1 MWAWIGYRSAF
12 SGLGWLLLGLAWVAL
27 CEVLPD
33 PGVMTKLIGYAV
45 AAAGLAGWLYVES
58 KNLGKPKSD
67 RR

>member
-1 MWAWIGYRSAF
+1 MDRIPQRFQWL
-12 SGLGWLLLGLAWVAL
+12 GLLLLGLAWVAL

-45 AAAGLAGWLYVES
+45 SAAGLAGWLYVES

>member
-1 MWAWIGYRSAF
+1 
-12 SGLGWLLLGLAWVAL
+12 
-27 CEVLPD
+27 VLPD

-45 AAAGLAGWLYVES
+45 AAAGLAGWLYIES